1 MRLKCRLM
9 QALKMKVQ
17 AMKVEL
23 KSIVNKKTG
32 NIELADSVF
41 GIVPREDIIARV
53 IKWQLAKR
61 RAGTHK
67 VKSRSE
73 IAKTGAKMFRQKGT
87 GRARHGPAS
96 VVQFRGGGV
105 VHGPVVRD
113 HGHDLPKKI
122 RKLGLRSVLS
132 AKAASG
138 KLLILDK
145 LQSDGK
151 TASLRAKLYALG
163 VSNALIIGDEK
174 LDNQFAQAAA
184 NIPLVDVLPS
194 PGINVYDAVRRD
206 MLVMTKEAV
215 NYVEERLK

>member
-1 MRLKCRLM
+1 
-9 QALKMKVQ
+9 MK
-17 AMKVEL
+17 AEL
-23 KSIVNKKTG
+23 KSIGNKKTS

-41 GIVPREDIIARV
+41 GITPREDIIARV
-53 IKWQLAKR
+53 VKWQLAKR

-87 GRARHGPAS
+87 GRARHGAAS

-113 HGHDLPKKI
+113 HGHDLPKKV

-138 KLLILDK
+138 KLIIVDNLE
-145 LQSDGK
+145 SDGK
-151 TASLRAKLYALG
+151 TASLKAKLTGLG
-163 VSNALIIGDEK
+163 VANALVIGGET
-174 LDNQFAQAAA
+174 LENGFVRAAA
-184 NIPLVDVLPS
+184 NIPLIDVLPS
-194 PGINVYDAVRRD
+194 QGLNVYDAVRRD
-206 MLVMTKEAV
+206 VLVMTKDAV
-215 NYVEERLK
+215 DFIEERLK

>member
-1 MRLKCRLM
+1 
-9 QALKMKVQ
+9 MK
-17 AMKVEL
+17 AEL
-23 KSIVNKKTG
+23 KSIGNKKTS

-41 GIVPREDIIARV
+41 GITPRDDIIARV
-53 IKWQLAKR
+53 VKWQLAKR

-87 GRARHGPAS
+87 GRARHGAAS

-113 HGHDLPKKI
+113 HGHDLPKKV

-138 KLLILDK
+138 KLIIVDNLE
-145 LQSDGK
+145 SDGK
-151 TASLRAKLYALG
+151 TASLKAKLTGLG
-163 VSNALIIGDEK
+163 VSNALVVGGET
-174 LDNQFAQAAA
+174 LENGFVRAAA
-184 NIPLVDVLPS
+184 NIPLIDVLPS
-194 PGINVYDAVRRD
+194 QGLNVYDAVRRD
-206 MLVMTKEAV
+206 VLVMTKDAV
-215 NYVEERLK
+215 DFIEERLK

>member
-1 MRLKCRLM
+1 
-9 QALKMKVQ
+9 
-17 AMKVEL
+17 MKVEL
-23 KSIVNKKTG
+23 KSIGSKKSG
-32 NIELADSVF
+32 NIELADTVF
-41 GIVPREDIIARV
+41 GITPREDIVARV

-113 HGHDLPKKI
+113 HGHDLPKKV

-132 AKAASG
+132 AKAAAG
-138 KLLILDK
+138 KLIIVDK

-151 TASLRAKLYALG
+151 TASLKSKLNSLG
-163 VSNALIIGDEK
+163 ASNALVIGGET
-174 LDNQFAQAAA
+174 LETNFMRAAS

-194 PGINVYDAVRRD
+194 QGLNVYDAVRRD

-215 NYVEERLK
+215 SFTEERLK

>member
-1 MRLKCRLM
+1 
-9 QALKMKVQ
+9 MK
-17 AMKVEL
+17 AEL
-23 KSIVNKKTG
+23 KSIGNKKTS

-41 GIVPREDIIARV
+41 GITPREDIIARV
-53 IKWQLAKR
+53 VKWQLAKR

-87 GRARHGPAS
+87 GRARHGAAS

-113 HGHDLPKKI
+113 HGHELPKKV

-138 KLLILDK
+138 KLIIVDNLE
-145 LQSDGK
+145 SDGK
-151 TASLRAKLYALG
+151 TASLKAKLTGLG
-163 VSNALIIGDEK
+163 VSNALVIGGET
-174 LDNQFAQAAA
+174 LENGFVRAAA
-184 NIPLVDVLPS
+184 NIPLIDVLPS
-194 PGINVYDAVRRD
+194 QGLNVYDAVRRD
-206 MLVMTKEAV
+206 VLVMTKDAV
-215 NYVEERLK
+215 DFIEERLK

>member
-1 MRLKCRLM
+1 
-9 QALKMKVQ
+9 MK
-17 AMKVEL
+17 AEL
-23 KSIVNKKTG
+23 KSIGNKKTS

-41 GIVPREDIIARV
+41 GITPREDIIARV
-53 IKWQLAKR
+53 VKWQLAKR

-87 GRARHGPAS
+87 GRARHGAAS

-113 HGHDLPKKI
+113 HGHDLPKKV

-138 KLLILDK
+138 KLIIVDNLE
-145 LQSDGK
+145 SDGK
-151 TASLRAKLYALG
+151 TASLKAKLTGLG
-163 VSNALIIGDEK
+163 VSNALVIGGETLEDG
-174 LDNQFAQAAA
+174 FVRAAA
-184 NIPLVDVLPS
+184 NIPLIDVLPS
-194 PGINVYDAVRRD
+194 QGLNVYDAVRRD
-206 MLVMTKEAV
+206 VLVMTKDAV
-215 NYVEERLK
+215 DFIEERLK

>member
-1 MRLKCRLM
+1 
-9 QALKMKVQ
+9 MK
-17 AMKVEL
+17 AEL
-23 KSIVNKKTG
+23 KSIGNKKTS

-41 GIVPREDIIARV
+41 GITPREDIIARV
-53 IKWQLAKR
+53 VKWQLAKR

-87 GRARHGPAS
+87 GRARHGAAS

-113 HGHDLPKKI
+113 HGHDLPKKV

-138 KLLILDK
+138 KLIIVDNLE
-145 LQSDGK
+145 SDGK
-151 TASLRAKLYALG
+151 TASLKAKLTGLG
-163 VSNALIIGDEK
+163 VSNALVVGGET
-174 LDNQFAQAAA
+174 LENGFVRAAA
-184 NIPLVDVLPS
+184 NIPLIDVLPS
-194 PGINVYDAVRRD
+194 QGLNVYDAVRRD
-206 MLVMTKEAV
+206 VLVMTKDAV
-215 NYVEERLK
+215 DFSEERLK

>member
-1 MRLKCRLM
+1 MR
-9 QALKMKVQ
+9 ALQVRELVMK
-17 AMKVEL
+17 AEL
-23 KSIVNKKTG
+23 KSIGNKKTS

-41 GIVPREDIIARV
+41 GITPREDIIARV
-53 IKWQLAKR
+53 VKWQLAKR

-87 GRARHGPAS
+87 GRARHGAAS

-113 HGHDLPKKI
+113 HGHDLPKKV

-138 KLLILDK
+138 KLIIVDNLE
-145 LQSDGK
+145 SDGK
-151 TASLRAKLYALG
+151 TASLKAKLTGLG
-163 VSNALIIGDEK
+163 VSNALVIGGET
-174 LDNQFAQAAA
+174 LENGFVRAAA
-184 NIPLVDVLPS
+184 NIPLIDVLPS
-194 PGINVYDAVRRD
+194 QGLNVYDAVRRD
-206 MLVMTKEAV
+206 VLVMTKDAV
-215 NYVEERLK
+215 DFIEERLK